1 MSRERII
8 YSLVQEKFF
17 DYIIK
22 NASTYIR
29 RAALMP
35 ERNVEMKV
43 GGWTHKEQ
51 IDQFLNLIEFFI
63 VNSKKSNLEFHQISA
78 IFDAFV
84 RNAVTDYEISKFF
97 IFLTKEN
104 ENGATRERRY
114 LLDEKRRN

>member
-1 MSRERII
+1 VSRERII
-8 YSLVQEKFF
+8 YSLIQEKFF

-51 IDQFLNLIEFFI
+51 ID
-63 VNSKKSNLEFHQISA
+63 
-78 IFDAFV
+78 
-84 RNAVTDYEISKFF
+84 
-97 IFLTKEN
+97 
-104 ENGATRERRY
+104 
-114 LLDEKRRN
+114 